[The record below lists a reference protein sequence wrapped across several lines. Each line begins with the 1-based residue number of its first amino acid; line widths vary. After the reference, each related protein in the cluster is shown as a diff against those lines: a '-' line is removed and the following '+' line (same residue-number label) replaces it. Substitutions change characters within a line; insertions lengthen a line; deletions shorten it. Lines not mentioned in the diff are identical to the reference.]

1 MTEAYQTTTA
11 GELALRAQGG
21 DGDGDGRTIEGL
33 AVPYGVPV
41 SGPTVEYGEL
51 SETFA
56 PGSFRDAIAA
66 RNGQPVAILDAHRG
80 RAVGSAVLHE
90 TTAGLRF
97 AGRLF
102 TSEAARDFAER
113 VAGGISGVSIEF
125 LPGKVTRSRGGI
137 THTAVRA
144 IGAIAGAYAPAYAS
158 AGAAIREVQDMETT
172 ETTATETTATDAEA
186 IRSAVNA
193 ATHSAIGELGRE
205 LRESLVAMRAAP
217 LVDPYAGLRRSFG
230 ELARAEA
237 TGDTELRGWMARVL
251 ADADTASSPGVT
263 TPGVVG
269 EVRGIFSRG
278 RPAIDAW
285 GRSPLDGV
293 GMTVDWPYLA
303 AGINW
308 ATLVG
313 EQTSEKSEVV
323 SVEVPI
329 LKGSS
334 AIKTYAGGSDVS
346 YQLIRRSS
354 PSYLEAYARIL
365 AVAYGNVTEAAFIN
379 LIEGTVGILDGAPID
394 WSTATAAAIVKGLFL
409 ASTQVADATGSPAAF
424 VLASATPY
432 SAIAGAVG
440 ALPVPVTPAA
450 VNAASLQ
457 LNVAGLPVFYSPAV
471 NANTVLVS
479 NGLTA
484 EWHED
489 GPFYATEEDVA
500 KLGRNMAIWGMG
512 SAEVA
517 IPSGIVQIANA

>member
-1 MTEAYQTTTA
+1 MTEEYRTTTA
-11 GELALRAQGG
+11 GGELAVRAQDAGE
-21 DGDGDGRTIEGL
+21 DDGRTIEGL
-33 AVPYGVPV
+33 AVPYGVAV
-41 SGPTVEYGEL
+41 TGPTAEYGEL
-51 SETFA
+51 RESFA
-56 PGSFRDAIAA
+56 PGAFREAIAA
-66 RNGQPVAILDAHRG
+66 RAGAPVAILDTHRG
-80 RAVGSAVLHE
+80 APVGSAQLID
-90 TTAGLRF
+90 ADDGLRF
-97 AGRLF
+97 RGRLF
-102 TSEAARDFAER
+102 TSQAARDYAER

-125 LPGKVTRSRGGI
+125 LPGRVTRSRGGI

-144 IGAIAGAYAPAYAS
+144 IGAIAGAYAPAYTA
-158 AGAAIREVQDMETT
+158 AGAAIREAQGMDTTETTGT
-172 ETTATETTATDAEA
+172 ETTATEPEA
-186 IRSAVNA
+186 IRSAVTQATNA
-193 ATHSAIGELGRE
+193 AVAELGRE
-205 LRESLVAMRAAP
+205 LRESIVAARSMPVA
-217 LVDPYAGLRRSFG
+217 DPWADHRRSFG

-237 TGDTELRGWMARVL
+237 MGDTTARGWLARAL
-251 ADADTASSPGVT
+251 ADADTTSSPGVT

-285 GRSPLDGV
+285 GRSQLDGV

-303 AGINW
+303 AGTNW
-308 ATLVG
+308 ATIVG
-313 EQTSEKSEVV
+313 EQVSEKSEVV
-323 SVEVPI
+323 SIEVPI

-365 AVAYGNVTEAAFIN
+365 AIAYGNVTEAAFIN
-379 LIEGTVGILDGAPID
+379 IIEGTAGILDGAPID
-394 WSTATAAAIVKGLFL
+394 WATATAAAIVEGLFL
-409 ASTQVADATGSPAAF
+409 ASTQVADATGAPAGF

-432 SAIAGAVG
+432 AAIAGAVG

-450 VNAASLQ
+450 MNAATLQ

-471 NANTVLVS
+471 NAGTVLVS

-489 GPFYATEEDVA
+489 GPMYATEEDVA

-517 IPSGIVQIANA
+517 IPSGIVQIAAS